1 MPSKRSSAIIGIW
14 LILAILMIA
23 DFALFQSRL
32 LDNLYS
38 GLNGLV
44 NVLIIAF
51 LPIVGASLL
60 LDRRAKPVAPA
71 EPQRRLPRG
80 ARSAS
85 GETIGRARP
94 TPRIKRD
101 KRAAELETIIVEPSV
116 SGNSIVGGIIAANP
130 SSNAANGVSS
140 SSQFIRSQRASEEEN
155 EELDQQVKDQLDAI
169 ELEMAK
175 LEEQLEQN
183 GITSAASN
191 SKEESAPEIL
201 NSAVNSQD
209 EARHSSSRTISS
221 EEASSELQAI
231 DELLARLEQRKRAG
245 GVDEDTYQRLR
256 EKYLKRRAELQR

>member
-14 LILAILMIA
+14 VILAVLMIA

-51 LPIVGASLL
+51 LPIIGASLL
-60 LDRRAKPVAPA
+60 LDRRAQPVEAA
-71 EPQRRLPRG
+71 EPQSRLPRG
-80 ARSAS
+80 TRSAS
-85 GETIGRARP
+85 GQPLGRARP

-101 KRAAELETIIVEPSV
+101 KRAAELETIVVEPTAAS
-116 SGNSIVGGIIAANP
+116 SSIVSGIIAASP
-130 SSNAANGVSS
+130 SSSAANRESS
-140 SSQFIRSQRASEEEN
+140 SSQFIRSQRPSETEN

-183 GITSAASN
+183 GITSASPN
-191 SKEESAPEIL
+191 SKTESAPEIP
-201 NSAVNSQD
+201 NTVTDSQV
-209 EARHSSSRTISS
+209 ETRQSSSGRISS

-245 GVDEDTYQRLR
+245 GVDEDTYLRLR
-256 EKYLKRRAELQR
+256 EKYLKRRAEL